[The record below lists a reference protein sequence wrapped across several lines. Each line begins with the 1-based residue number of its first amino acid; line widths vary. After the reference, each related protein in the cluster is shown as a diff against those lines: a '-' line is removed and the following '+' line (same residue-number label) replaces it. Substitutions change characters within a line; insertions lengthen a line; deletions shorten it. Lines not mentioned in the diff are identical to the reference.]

1 MADNNKSKR
10 VYGFNNIE
18 PARNSTVFLPHIPGK
33 NYENLS
39 SFDEISIFGSEQL
52 DDAILSDEFTYDSDF
67 TEEIENAP
75 EAINS
80 TSATT
85 AAETATVSVST

>member
-1 MADNNKSKR
+1 MNDKNNKKGSFD
-10 VYGFNNIE
+10 FNNID

-85 AAETATVSVST
+85 